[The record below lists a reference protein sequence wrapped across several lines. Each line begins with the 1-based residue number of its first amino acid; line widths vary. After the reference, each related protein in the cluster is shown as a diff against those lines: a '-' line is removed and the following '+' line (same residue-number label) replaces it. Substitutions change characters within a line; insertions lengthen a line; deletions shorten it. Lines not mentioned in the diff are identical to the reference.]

1 MVAFRPTDTKDVQ
14 CLSYFRRPVLLLSTL
29 VDFNVLFDRSLNEEF
44 VKLYGLKRDFGV
56 GNAQGSKRHH
66 VIDIFDRINEI
77 RVRLEVGV
85 ITPSY
90 MSRRLSTH
98 PH

>member
-1 MVAFRPTDTKDVQ
+1 MLHRLLKD
-14 CLSYFRRPVLLLSTL
+14 
-29 VDFNVLFDRSLNEEF
+29 EIK
-44 VKLYGLKRDFGV
+44 KLYGLKRDFGV